1 MQQTA
6 SAILIGCKLP
16 ILTAQQHYSNT
27 RLPVFYTVWT
37 QNTTNCRQQMTTG
50 TCLQLSNRRHV
61 GIIQNDVSWHQ
72 LVKSSYE
79 TVWVI
84 WATKRMKNKHWWRQQ
99 PTSFTLTSIRCL
111 RGLCR
116 LTHDRFIAG
125 TTATTISTTTFSFFC
140 LTGLVFRSYF
150 ILDWVS

>member
-1 MQQTA
+1 M
-6 SAILIGCKLP
+6 SILPYYCDVSIVLVCNRLP
-16 ILTAQQHYSNT
+16 RQYWLAVSCPYSLLSST
-27 RLPVFYTVWT
+27 TGLPVFYRVWT
-37 QNTTNCRQQMTTG
+37 QNTTNCRQQVTTC

-72 LVKSSYE
+72 LVKSSYK

-116 LTHDRFIAG
+116 LTHDRFSAG
-125 TTATTISTTTFSFFC
+125 TTATTISTTTFSFF
-140 LTGLVFRSYF
+140 V
-150 ILDWVS
+150 